1 MKKVLWALA
10 LCSIIVPMSSFA
22 YTEHNIQSANY
33 LATQGV
39 IVDNSGN
46 IKAYNLDSNI
56 TRREMLKVMM
66 NLSGKTVTDTC
77 NGDFSDLSS
86 SDWGC
91 KYAQAALDEWYI
103 AANATFRPDDNVTQ
117 IEALKMIMQALGIER
132 DSNDDWRAG
141 YVSKAQSEGII
152 TESYIDYNK
161 NATRG
166 WIFSAAARSDE
177 NFSYVESELEINPEV
192 EELFQ
197 YILNL

>member
-1 MKKVLWALA
+1 
-10 LCSIIVPMSSFA
+10 
-22 YTEHNIQSANY
+22 
-33 LATQGV
+33 
-39 IVDNSGN
+39 
-46 IKAYNLDSNI
+46 
-56 TRREMLKVMM
+56 
-66 NLSGKTVTDTC
+66 
-77 NGDFSDLSS
+77 
-86 SDWGC
+86 
-91 KYAQAALDEWYI
+91 
-103 AANATFRPDDNVTQ
+103 
-117 IEALKMIMQALGIER
+117 MIMQALGIER

-177 NFSYVESELEINPEV
+177 NFSYVESELEIDPEV

>member
-1 MKKVLWALA
+1 
-10 LCSIIVPMSSFA
+10 MSSFA

-91 KYAQAALDEWYI
+91 KYAQAALDE
-103 AANATFRPDDNVTQ
+103 
-117 IEALKMIMQALGIER
+117 
-132 DSNDDWRAG
+132 
-141 YVSKAQSEGII
+141 
-152 TESYIDYNK
+152 
-161 NATRG
+161 
-166 WIFSAAARSDE
+166 
-177 NFSYVESELEINPEV
+177 
-192 EELFQ
+192 
-197 YILNL
+197 